1 MTIRKIA
8 LLLFLILIF
17 SSAFSC
23 GPDKTSNNPNNSN
36 DVAEDGGDG
45 GDEAV
50 TEPLVVADDLPDMD
64 FGGYTFRT
72 LTWPEEGGEHTIIA
86 PEEQNGDILND
97 SIYTAN
103 KRVEERFNVGL
114 TEIIKGRYHEAPSML
129 KNAVQSG
136 DDAYDMVLMVD
147 RLAMDLA
154 MSGKYFCSMNELTN
168 IDLAKPYWDKFI
180 NEALSI
186 EGVLYFASGANMMGA
201 LDYMC
206 FLVYNK
212 QVVQNEGIENIH
224 NLVREGKWTMD
235 KMYDLGRAVTKDI
248 DGDGAY
254 TDADR
259 YGVILSSDYYYPS
272 FWYSNRIPLIA
283 KDEFDLPYF
292 NVPGNTKLFDIFD
305 KQYDF
310 AHNGNVE
317 FDVTT
322 NKLPHYAGSVSG
334 HPIGIVM
341 RIFADG
347 HGLFASSSMYTV
359 QALRAMDADYGII
372 PYPTYDGQAA
382 GEPYAARVTGLIP
395 LIVPTTNSDLNMTS
409 ALMEALACEYYL
421 NVIPK
426 YYDLVVQEK
435 ATRDD
440 ESRDI
445 LDMLTANRFF
455 DLGDSIWM
463 GDARAQYS
471 GLAAAKSNTFVS
483 TTEKI
488 ESKVNKTLE
497 KSIAAFREANG

>member
-1 MTIRKIA
+1 MKKLVI
-8 LLLFLILIF
+8 FLMV
-17 SSAFSC
+17 SAVLVFVLAACKREATDST
-23 GPDKTSNNPNNSN
+23 KTATDNSA
-36 DVAEDGGDG
+36 DDTL
-45 GDEAV
+45 GDEV
-50 TEPLVVADDLPDMD
+50 SMPTVVADDLPAMD
-64 FGGYTFRT
+64 FGGYDFRV

-97 SIYTAN
+97 SIYNAN
-103 KRVEERFNVGL
+103 KVVEERFNVKIE
-114 TEIIKGRYHEAPSML
+114 EIIKGRYHEAPAML
-129 KNAVQSG
+129 KNAVQAG

-154 MSGKYFCSMNELTN
+154 MSGRYFCSMNELPN
-168 IDLAKPYWDKFI
+168 VNLDKPYWDKFI
-180 NEALSI
+180 NEALSL
-186 EGVLYFASGANMMGA
+186 EGTLYFASGANMMGA

-212 QVVQNEGIENIH
+212 EVVKDEGIENIH
-224 NLVREGKWTMD
+224 NLVQSGNWTMD
-235 KMYDLGRAVTKDI
+235 KMYELGRMVTRDT
-248 DGDGAY
+248 DGDGEY
-254 TDADR
+254 TDTDR

-272 FWYSNRIPLIA
+272 FWYANRIPLIA
-283 KDEFDLPYF
+283 KDEHDLPYF
-292 NVPGNTKLFDIFD
+292 NVPGNNKLFDIFD
-305 KQYDF
+305 KQYDL
-310 AHNGNVE
+310 AHSGNVE

-322 NKLPHYAGSVSG
+322 NKLPHYVGSVAG

-347 HGLFASSSMYTV
+347 HGLFASSSMYAV

-372 PYPTYDGQAA
+372 PYPTYDAQPADT
-382 GEPYAARVTGLIP
+382 PYAARVTGLIP
-395 LIVPTTNSDLNMTS
+395 LVVPTTNTDLNMTS
-409 ALMEALACEYYL
+409 ALMEALACAYYL

-440 ESRDI
+440 ESRDM
-445 LDMLTANRFF
+445 LDMLIANRFF

-463 GDARAQYS
+463 GDARAQYT

-488 ESKVNKTLE
+488 ESKVKATLE
-497 KSIAAFREANG
+497 KSIDAFREANESN